1 MFPIACYCCVEWE
14 RQMRRHEY
22 KRICRRLD
30 HDPFDLDAQRS
41 IDEWVVSIDSITL
54 GDREALMQA
63 ILVVI
68 EACGGQS
75 EEHQAVRAALLEV
88 FCAVRRRDPAAAS
101 LLRQLPGRGL
111 TDHRSRDVA
120 HAGTCRLWG
129 SPRGSTGFECGRPC
143 NPAELNKEEPPR
155 RAARSLLRM

>member
-1 MFPIACYCCVEWE
+1 
-14 RQMRRHEY
+14 MRRHEY

-41 IDEWVVSIDSITL
+41 IDEWVVSIDSIKL

-101 LLRQLPGRGL
+101 LLRQLPGLAGSQTIGHAMLRMLARAVFGAARAARPAL
-111 TDHRSRDVA
+111 SVVA
-120 HAGTCRLWG
+120 HAT
-129 SPRGSTGFECGRPC
+129 RP
-143 NPAELNKEEPPR
+143 N
-155 RAARSLLRM
+155 